1 MFITAFSAK
10 EELGI
15 VAIDLSNFLITVDLK
30 PILSTIPS
38 ITPSTK
44 IQSPILNLFSTKN

>member
-1 MFITAFSAK
+1 MTAFSAK

-30 PILSTIPS
+30 PMRSTIPS
-38 ITPSTK
+38 I
-44 IQSPILNLFSTKN
+44 IFST